1 MSTAGTRIQAG
12 FEPIPGYV
20 LTKKIGSGGYGDVWA
35 ADAPGGLKKAIKFV
49 HGAIHEDRAA
59 AELKSLQRIRQVNHP
74 FILSLERIEI
84 TDGQL
89 LIVTELAQGS
99 LFDRYVEYRDR
110 GFAGI
115 ARDRLLGY
123 LRDAADGLDFLCQK
137 HDLQHLDVKPG
148 NLLLVS
154 DRIKVADFGLV
165 KDLHSMTQSM
175 MGGLTPTYA
184 APEMF
189 DGRPGRFSDQYSLAI
204 VYFEMLTGV
213 LPFRGRTTAQLAN
226 EHLHKAPNLEP
237 LPPAERPVIA
247 KALSKRPHQR
257 YSDCRELIRAI
268 ETALQTDVETSAK
281 DRNVRVRGWSPRHSP
296 SKISTRPQTPLA
308 VDNSTSSKY
317 RIRPAT
323 ISDASSIASPAH
335 DTKSKCVVIGVGG
348 IGAGII
354 AELNKRSSDVTSDLE
369 DQPLLFLLDTDA
381 ATLTPLVDRSKP
393 GALSTRQFF
402 HAPLK
407 SPHYYRDETIS
418 FPQLSRRWLYNI
430 PRSQTTEGVRPLGM
444 LALIDHAPKVFELLH
459 LLLEGL
465 AAESSE
471 ANPIQL
477 KIVASTMGG
486 TGSSISSELGFMVHQ
501 IAEALDIPVQCELLL
516 TCASPSP
523 TALGDLAT
531 ACSIAC
537 LLEVNHYFRSG
548 GLHPELPGIPTA
560 HSSKPPF
567 DRVRLF
573 YGGKAGDASD
583 YADVIGQVVSYVSI
597 AEPIDA
603 SGPSVNAPQAESKS
617 SDSSDAPTWLST
629 VKVTQF
635 PLELSIQP
643 AKASATIL
651 LRGLLGW
658 ISAIDKGISAAESP
672 QSLLVSPRMVEK
684 IEFFI
689 TDAFRVC
696 SFNAQAWVR
705 DVMRAILPSDENLQ
719 TQDFRS
725 NDCPS
730 ACILDDVILLRKLV
744 GPLGLDLSE
753 AAVATQQLFECRY
766 ERLLELITSRWI
778 TAPTNWTLV
787 PKLAELLEERLK
799 VNAHSLFSVA
809 KKLEAKLAELAKEV
823 SDAKEVPVEPAS
835 SLVAKLQMEVIFHQ
849 LSGNIL
855 LRFIDRLH
863 NTLQVW
869 NRCSNKLQGEFL
881 SFATDFCSRRFG
893 YSIEKF
899 LESNQQPKSDSIN
912 RLSRES
918 IADLIIRQWVKECGC
933 EAVEAAMVGVSSNN
947 PSNRDLPPTSQM
959 LEEIAVELKREFLKQ
974 STLRSV
980 APGPQATALAPTN
993 PTGGMTQLVSA
1004 ATMNESDFDLADGVS
1019 MSAGGDI
1026 STGPIAP
1033 DSARVSAAIQDDSD
1047 LDAKID
1053 ACIPFLADFGESVH
1067 LHLYASEMIWY
1078 QLPEE
1083 LKSKL
1088 EKVCHIHLSDRRMA
1102 SYVVAE
1108 GRKMDLEEMID
1119 KVWMP
1124 TDETWQLVPRILSRV
1139 DIEWIPFTPTP
1150 QDS

>member
-99 LFDRYVEYRDR
+99 LFDRYVEYRER

-123 LRDAADGLDFLCQK
+123 LKDAADGLDFLCQK

-257 YSDCRELIRAI
+257 YSDCRELIQAI
-268 ETALQTDVETSAK
+268 ESALQTDVESASK
-281 DRNVRVRGWSPRHSP
+281 DRNVRFRGWSPKHSP
-296 SKISTRPQTPLA
+296 SKVSTRPQSPLSKDFSA
-308 VDNSTSSKY
+308 LSKY
-317 RIRPAT
+317 RIRPAE
-323 ISDASSIASPAH
+323 IAEACSLASPVVE
-335 DTKSKCVVIGVGG
+335 TKSKTVVIGVGG

-354 AELNKRSSDVTSDLE
+354 AELNKRCSDVTSDLE

-381 ATLTPLVDRSKP
+381 ATLMPLVDRSKP

-407 SPHYYRDETIS
+407 SPHYYRDETS
-418 FPQLSRRWLYNI
+418 AFPQLSRRWLYNI

-444 LALIDHAPKVFELLH
+444 LALIDHAPKVFELLQ
-459 LLLEGL
+459 LLLEEL
-465 AAESSE
+465 VAEANE
-471 ANPIQL
+471 ANPIQF

-486 TGSSISSELGFMVHQ
+486 TGSSISSELGFMVRQ
-501 IAEALDIPVQCELLL
+501 IADALQLPIQCELLL

-537 LLEVNHYFRSG
+537 LLEVNHYFRTG
-548 GLHPELPGIPTA
+548 GLHPELPGIPSA

-573 YGGKAGDASD
+573 YGGKAGDA
-583 YADVIGQVVSYVSI
+583 ADNAEVIGQVVSYISI
-597 AEPIDA
+597 AEPIE
-603 SGPSVNAPQAESKS
+603 APRNSES
-617 SDSSDAPTWLST
+617 SDTPTWLST
-629 VKVTQF
+629 VKVSQF

-658 ISAIDKGISAAESP
+658 ISAIDKGISAADAP
-672 QSLLVSPRMVEK
+672 QALLVSPRMIEK

-689 TDAFRVC
+689 TDVFRVC

-705 DVMRAILPSDENLQ
+705 DVMRAILPSDDQLQ
-719 TQDFRS
+719 MQDFRS
-725 NDCPS
+725 NYRPS
-730 ACILDDVILLRKLV
+730 ACMLDDVVHLRRLV

-778 TAPTNWTLV
+778 TAPTNWTLL
-787 PKLAELLEERLK
+787 PKLIELLDERLR

-809 KKLEAKLAELAKEV
+809 KKLEAKLAEL
-823 SDAKEVPVEPAS
+823 SNPDARGKDADVKATAVDPKS
-835 SLVAKLQMEVIFHQ
+835 NLLSKLQMEVVFHQ
-849 LSGNIL
+849 LSGDIL
-855 LRFIDRLH
+855 LRFNDRLQS
-863 NTLQVW
+863 TLKVW
-869 NRCSNKLQGEFL
+869 RQCSQKLQDEFL

-899 LESNQQPKSDSIN
+899 LESSQQPKADSIN

-918 IADLIIRQWVKECGC
+918 IADLIIRHWVKECGC
-933 EAVEAAMVGVSSNN
+933 EAVEAAMVGVSSSN
-947 PSNRDLPPTSQM
+947 PSSRELTPTSQM
-959 LEEIAVELKREFLKQ
+959 LEEIAVDLKREFLKQ
-974 STLRSV
+974 STLRS
-980 APGPQATALAPTN
+980 ATSISQATGLANPN
-993 PTGGMTQLVSA
+993 PTGAMTQLVGA
-1004 ATMNESDFDLADGVS
+1004 ATVQESDFELAEGVV
-1019 MSAGGDI
+1019 MSSGPDT

-1033 DSARVSAAIQDDSD
+1033 DSARVHAAIQDDSD

-1067 LHLYASEMIWY
+1067 LHLFASEMIWY

-1083 LKSKL
+1083 LKGKL
-1088 EKVCHIHLSDRRMA
+1088 EKVCRIHLSDRKMA
-1102 SYVVAE
+1102 SYIVAE
-1108 GRKMDLEEMID
+1108 GRKIDLEEMID
-1119 KVWMP
+1119 KLWMP

-1139 DIEWIPFTPTP
+1139 DIEWIPFAPAP
-1150 QDS
+1150 QES